1 MSKLWSLCGGRVG
14 VAVVAALLVAACGG
28 GGGGGGGAQ
37 VPPPSQG
44 AADTTPDAFS
54 FAPAV
59 GAAAGAMALSA
70 EVVVLGINAPTT
82 VQVTGG
88 AYRIDNGTF
97 TSAPGKL
104 VAGARLMLQLQAS
117 LDAGGKSSMLVSV
130 GGVDA
135 IFEVATNGAVVASKQ
150 VPSTQF
156 PALAA
161 LLPTLVPGDIV
172 DVRPLANGQPYGPIK
187 FTKAG
192 TPQQPIIL
200 RGVRDNNGQLPRIQG
215 FDDAVLGAIKF
226 QGSHH
231 MVLDSF
237 EITNGA
243 NALSGA
249 SQADRDKALYCIA
262 NQAHEVTIRNS
273 RVFNCLNH
281 GILGQDEGSGSL
293 TLDRV
298 EVTTSG
304 CDEDKG
310 MTCARD
316 EHGDSDYKHPVYVA
330 TDPEEHDGAVFRVL
344 NSYLHDNI
352 AGETIK
358 SRSQRAEIRGNWIES
373 KGKQDR
379 ALGLYGY
386 EPFEASLIKPIHHD
400 VVGNIL
406 VVEGGSSM
414 ARFGGDGTGST
425 FGRTRFVNNT
435 VLLDASYGELNAS
448 RPVIRLDGQLEA
460 FIAYNNIFQ
469 VGGGAAERK
478 VVLVRENDNLQWA
491 TGQPKVL
498 LSHNHVPEHSV
509 VLRLKGDNGAAF
521 VIAQA
526 TPPGYLIGSWARA
539 ASPGFVLD
547 TTLAAPDLKLKV
559 DSLLRDPSRVGTSV
573 TNVTFDVPGALQQ
586 PTHNPVTVAP
596 GFIGLGAARSDA
608 NAKPV
613 LGAYD

>member
-14 VAVVAALLVAACGG
+14 VAVVAALLVAAC

-135 IFEVATNGAVVASKQ
+135 IFEVTTNGAVVASKQ

-156 PALAA
+156 PTLAA
-161 LLPTLVPGDIV
+161 LLPTLVPGDVV

-215 FDDAVLGAIKF
+215 FDDAVRGAIKF

-273 RVFNCLNH
+273 RVFDCLNH

-330 TDPEEHDGAVFRVL
+330 TDPEKHDGAVFRVL

-358 SRSQRAEIRGNWIES
+358 SRSQRADIQGNWIES

-386 EPFEASLIKPIHHD
+386 DGATASLQKPIHHD

-435 VLLDASYGELNAS
+435 VLLDGSYGVLNES
-448 RPVIRLDGQLEA
+448 QPVIRLDGELEA
-460 FIAYNNIFQ
+460 FVAHNNIFH
-469 VGGGAAERK
+469 VGGSAAARTL
-478 VVLVRENDNLQWA
+478 VLVRENGAFEWA
-491 TGQPKVL
+491 GGQPRML
-498 LSHNHVPEHSV
+498 LTHNHVPEGSRL
-509 VLRLKGDNGAAF
+509 LRTVNAIRVNLGQAA
-521 VIAQA
+521 
-526 TPPGYLIGSWARA
+526 PPPAGYQMTDWARA

-547 TTLAAPDLKLKV
+547 TTLATPDLKLRA
-559 DSLLRDPSRVGTSV
+559 DSLLRDPSVGTSN